1 MSSLSCYLEA
11 KTSLVVSLLATCMDE
26 RFSVSSL
33 VRSVWLRFVHQS
45 FVMFQLTG
53 QDFVDPCHVK
63 GLTLLTKILV
73 WLKNFELVEQKNF

>member
-1 MSSLSCYLEA
+1 MSSLFGYLEA

-63 GLTLLTKILV
+63 GLTLLTKF
-73 WLKNFELVEQKNF
+73 WFG